1 MRSKENKF
9 GAKWLL
15 NENSHDNKKSGV
27 LCTMEPAI
35 MTTHYKISSM
45 KRNFETSERKVL
57 DRKFLG

>member
-27 LCTMEPAI
+27 LCTMDPAI
-35 MTTHYKISSM
+35 MTSHHKIPSM
-45 KRNFETSERKVL
+45 KRKFAISELQQKG
-57 DRKFLG
+57 KY